1 MKNHASRVLLTF
13 VLIAPAVAKAQ
24 STAPST
30 AKPAQ
35 EEAIVLSPFVV
46 DSSSDQGYRASSSTS
61 GSRLKTDLKD
71 IAASVS
77 VLTNDFLD
85 DLGATDIASALALIA
100 GAETDQ
106 TTDPTSIGLNQGYL
120 GGDFG
125 DVNTRSGEVR
135 VRGLGRASTAANY
148 VPVIASTDRYNIER
162 AEFLRGANSILF
174 GLSEPAGL
182 ISYSTKV
189 ANLRKDITRVET
201 KVDNFGTHRGVL
213 DLSRTL
219 IRDRL
224 AIRGVGLY
232 NDKRYRVD
240 SAYWRDKRLFLT
252 ATYRPF
258 KDTTVRGFVEHTD
271 TGGRRPNYRTSQ
283 DNVSGWLSLYNQY
296 AKVLSPAQLAAAFY
310 WDPTVFNA
318 SGGPTNSLV
327 TLNGQTTD
335 LGLLRRGNDGNAN
348 ATALFYDNRDWSNPQ
363 ANTATIT
370 STRNGAGTVE
380 AAAFRGMFVRS
391 ADPLE
396 NRPNPYADPQVTN
409 RAILP
414 FDRVEIGA
422 LPGNYRWER
431 GRKINVTVD
440 QHVAEGLDVS
450 ASFQREVF
458 RQKQQFSPIA
468 QQQQVS
474 IDVNLKLPD
483 GRTNPNFLRP
493 FIFGRQ
499 LGDYNHQTADNFLV
513 QANYDFDFAKKTN
526 RLGWLGFH
534 RLTSLYTRAEAD
546 RLTYRWNVQIDNTIP
561 GVMTA
566 GQTAASRH
574 LYQFWYIGDPVQVGD
589 TGLRLT
595 GFPTDTATTADR
607 SYNFTYYDSTTRTW
621 KQSPTPLKTSNQLIA
636 GGRNYTSQENDGVG
650 ASLQSFFWKRKIV
663 TLVGWRKDHVDSFTN
678 TLVST
683 AEPLTG
689 ATRAD
694 YVRSTIPQL
703 SNSKATATQ
712 SIVFH
717 PTNWLR
723 IFGSRSENFAAT
735 ASRTDSLFRPIAP
748 QNGITKE
755 VGAGLDLFNG
765 KLNVRVSAYN
775 SSQNLATSGGA
786 ASTASLRVE
795 VIEDQIYQ
803 ALAATNRSGEW
814 STFGPTGKIT
824 TEYNRPLDISAT
836 EDSVSKGVELEV
848 VYTPL
853 PGWRMAFNGSKLE
866 NVSTNVG
873 REVGEFL
880 AVRAPFYRKY
890 FQEGLR
896 TDGSTSAN
904 PSTASLISNNF
915 INTVAAN
922 YVGNILKEGTS
933 NPGIS
938 EYTFRLVTSYSFR
951 QGPLKGFA
959 VGGNASWEKGKIVGF
974 ALLNTTFNL
983 GGLDNVPGTV
993 SDPNRPFIRN
1003 STLSGGAFLNYRRKI
1018 HGDRIL
1024 WKVQLNAQN
1033 LFGEHGLRQIS
1044 INPDQSRVWGVA
1056 PPRTWELSNS
1066 FDF

>member
-1 MKNHASRVLLTF
+1 MTPNPRRLPSHRWL
-13 VLIAPAVAKAQ
+13 VALVGATAFAQ
-24 STAPST
+24 STPPQPTEPT
-30 AKPAQ
+30 AV
-35 EEAIVLSPFVV
+35 VLSPFIV
-46 DSSSDQGYRASSSTS
+46 DSDADQGYRASSSTS

-85 DLGATDIASALALIA
+85 DLGATDIASALAFVA
-100 GAETDQ
+100 GAENDQ

-135 VRGLGRASTAANY
+135 VRGLGRASTAANF

-189 ANLRKDITRVET
+189 AHLRKNISRVET

-219 IRDRL
+219 IKDKL
-224 AIRGVGLY
+224 AFRGVGLY
-232 NDKRYRVD
+232 SDKRYLVD
-240 SAYWRDKRLFLT
+240 TAYWRDKRLFLT
-252 ATYRPF
+252 GTYRPF
-258 KDTTVRGFVEHTD
+258 KHTTVRAFAEHTD

-283 DNVSGWLSLYNQY
+283 DNVSGWLALYNQY
-296 AKVLSPAQLAAAFY
+296 ARVLTPAQLASAFY

-318 SGGPTNSLV
+318 SGAPTTSLV
-327 TLNGQTTD
+327 TVNGQTTD
-335 LGLLRRGNDGNAN
+335 LGLLRRANDGNAN

-363 ANTATIT
+363 GNTATIT
-370 STRNGAGTVE
+370 SSRNAAGAVE
-380 AAAFRGMFVRS
+380 AAAFRGTFVRS

-396 NRPNPYADPQVTN
+396 NRPNPYADPQITN

-414 FDRVEIGA
+414 YDRVELGA

-431 GRKINVTVD
+431 GRKLNVTID
-440 QHVAEGLDVS
+440 QHLAEGFDLS

-474 IDVNLKLPD
+474 IDVNVKLPD

-493 FIFGRQ
+493 YIFGRQ

-513 QANYDFDFAKKTN
+513 QANYDFDFAKKTS

-534 RLTSLYTRAEAD
+534 RLTSLYTRAESD
-546 RLTYRWNVQIDNTIP
+546 RLTYRWNVQVDNTIP

-566 GQTAASRH
+566 GLTAASRH
-574 LYQFWYIGDPVQVGD
+574 LYQFWYVGDPVQVGD
-589 TGLRLT
+589 SGLRLT
-595 GFPTDTATTADR
+595 GFPTTTVTTADR
-607 SYNFTYYDSTTRTW
+607 TYNYTYYDAPTRSW
-621 KQSPTPLKTSNQLIA
+621 RQSPTALRTSNQLVA
-636 GGRNYTSQENDGVG
+636 GGRNFTAQENDGVG

-663 TLVGWRKDHVDSFTN
+663 TLVGWRQDRVDAFTH

-689 ATRAD
+689 ERRAD
-694 YVRSTIPQL
+694 YLQSSVPQL

-717 PTNWLR
+717 ATNWLR
-723 IFGSRSENFAAT
+723 LFGSRSENFAAT

-755 VGAGLDLFNG
+755 IGLGLNLFEN
-765 KLNVRVSAYN
+765 KLNLRVSAYN

-795 VIEDQIYQ
+795 VVEDQLYN
-803 ALAATNRSGEW
+803 ALLSTGRIAEW
-814 STFGPTGKIT
+814 STVGPAGVSKS
-824 TEYNRPLDISAT
+824 EYNRPLDISAT
-836 EDSVSKGVELEV
+836 EDSVSKGLEAEV
-848 VYTPL
+848 VYNPL
-853 PGWRMAFNGSKLE
+853 PGWRLAFNVSKLD

-873 REVGEFL
+873 RELREFL
-880 AVRAPFYRKY
+880 DVRAPFYRKY

-896 TDGSTSAN
+896 TDGSTNAN
-904 PSTASLISNNF
+904 PSTATLISTSFANA
-915 INTVAAN
+915 VAAN

-938 EYTFRLVTSYSFR
+938 EYTFRLVTNYAFR
-951 QGPLKGFA
+951 QGPLKGFSIGA
-959 VGGNASWEKGKIVGF
+959 NAGWEKGKIVGF
-974 ALLNTTFNL
+974 ALLNTTFNV
-983 GGLDNVPGTV
+983 GGLDNYAGTV
-993 SDPNRPFIRN
+993 SDPNRPFIRS
-1003 STLSGGAFLNYRRKI
+1003 STLSGGAFAGYRKKI
-1018 HGDRIL
+1018 YGDKVM
-1024 WKVQLNAQN
+1024 WKIQLNAQN

-1044 INPDQSRVWGVA
+1044 INPDQSKVWGVA
-1056 PPRTWELSNS
+1056 QPRTWELSNS

>member
-1 MKNHASRVLLTF
+1 MKTVCLATALFAVSNCAFGQVATKASVESD
-13 VLIAPAVAKAQ
+13 P
-24 STAPST
+24 
-30 AKPAQ
+30 
-35 EEAIVLSPFVV
+35 IVLSPFIV
-46 DSSSDQGYRASSSTS
+46 DTSADQGYRASSSTS

-71 IAASVS
+71 IAASVN
-77 VLTNDFLD
+77 VLTNEFLD
-85 DLGATDIASALALIA
+85 DLGATDIASALALVA
-100 GAETDQ
+100 GAENDQ

-182 ISYSTKV
+182 ISYSTKI
-189 ANLRKDITRVET
+189 ASLQKDISKVET

-219 IRDRL
+219 VKDKL
-224 AIRGVGLY
+224 ALRGVGLY
-232 NDKRYRVD
+232 SDKRYLVD
-240 SAYWRDKRLFLT
+240 TAYWRDKRLFLT
-252 ATYRPF
+252 GTYRPF
-258 KDTTVRGFVEHTD
+258 KATTVRAFVEHTD
-271 TGGRRPNYRTSQ
+271 TGGRRPNFRTSQ
-283 DNVSGWLSLYNQY
+283 DNVSGWLALYNKY
-296 AKVLSPAQLAAAFY
+296 APLLTPAQLASAFY

-318 SGGPTNSLV
+318 SGGPTNSVV
-327 TLNGQTTD
+327 TVGGQTID

-348 ATALFYDNRDWSNPQ
+348 ATALFYDNRDWKTPQ
-363 ANTATIT
+363 GNTATIT
-370 STRNGAGTVE
+370 SSRNGAGTVE

-391 ADPLE
+391 SDPLE
-396 NRPNPYADPQVTN
+396 NRPNPYADPQITN

-414 FDRVEIGA
+414 YDRVEIGA

-440 QHVAEGLDVS
+440 QHLTDGLDLS

-458 RQKQQFSPIA
+458 RQKQQYSPIA

-474 IDVNLKLPD
+474 IDVNVKLPD
-483 GRTNPNFLRP
+483 GRNNPNFLRP
-493 FIFGRQ
+493 YIFGRQ

-513 QANYDFDFAKKTN
+513 QANYDFDFAKKTE

-546 RLTYRWNVQIDNTIP
+546 RLTYRWNVQIDNTMP

-566 GQTAASRH
+566 GLTAASRH

-595 GFPTDTATTADR
+595 GFPTTTVTTADR
-607 SYNFTYYDSTTRTW
+607 AYNFIYYDSTTRTW
-621 KQSPTPLKTSNQLIA
+621 KQSPTPLQTSNQLIA
-636 GGRNYTSQENDGVG
+636 GGRNYTSQENDGLG
-650 ASLQSFFWKRKIV
+650 ASLQSFYWKRRIV
-663 TLVGWRKDHVDSFTN
+663 TLVGWRKDNVDAFTH

-689 ATRAD
+689 ATRSD
-694 YVRSTIPQL
+694 YLKSSIPQL

-717 PTNWLR
+717 ATNWLR
-723 IFGSRSENFAAT
+723 LFASRSENFAAT
-735 ASRTDSLFRPIAP
+735 ASRTDPLFRPIAP

-755 VGAGLDLFNG
+755 AGIGLDLFNG
-765 KLNVRVSAYN
+765 KLNLRASAYN
-775 SSQNLATSGGA
+775 SSQNLATSGGS

-795 VIEDQIYQ
+795 VVEDQIYQ
-803 ALAATNRSGEW
+803 ALAATGRLAEW
-814 STFGPTGKIT
+814 STFGPNGVTKN
-824 TEYNRPLDISAT
+824 EYNRPLDVSAT
-836 EDSVSKGVELEV
+836 EDSVSKGVEAEV

-853 PGWRMAFNGSKLE
+853 PGWRMAFNASKLE

-873 REVGEFL
+873 RELGEFL

-896 TDGSTSAN
+896 TDGSTNAR
-904 PSTASLISNNF
+904 PSTATLISTNF
-915 INTVAAN
+915 ANAVAAN

-938 EYTFRLVTSYSFR
+938 KYSFKLLTSYGFR
-951 QGPLKGFA
+951 QGLLKGFS
-959 VGGNASWEKGKIVGF
+959 VGGNASWEQGKIVGF
-974 ALLNTTFNL
+974 ALLNTTFNI
-983 GGLDNVPGTV
+983 GGLDNYAGTV
-993 SDPNRPFIRN
+993 ADPNHPFIRS
-1003 STLSGGAFLNYRRKI
+1003 STISGGAFGSYRKKI
-1018 HGDRIL
+1018 YRDRVM
-1024 WKVQLNAQN
+1024 WKIQLNAQN

-1044 INPDQSRVWGVA
+1044 VNPDQSKVWGVA

-1066 FDF
+1066 FEF